1 MKNQKSGAILPLV
14 CLLFLALS
22 FIFCALLHS
31 TRVLMPRVT
40 YYEKCLQEQY
50 DAESAILLSLFR
62 VPASQSKK
70 HYPIVILDTLGP
82 WLVLKSKAGEREVK
96 AFAGFYSSVKTPPFS
111 RLELEQAET
120 RCMLFYQEQWRKE
133 SYIDTLFG
141 TTHYYKPQIKDFPGV
156 LYVAAGDLSI
166 SLQGERFSKVAF
178 YVEGDV
184 LIEGEGILDSLSL
197 YATGVISL
205 SGQIKIYDANLY
217 ARGIINISD
226 QIEARGVFFSE
237 DSVVLPFSKS
247 VGLPFWSNSRDDIEN
262 KDSTFYAVDLAH
274 ENPLRIF
281 SWSVE

>member
-31 TRVLMPRVT
+31 TRVLIASCYLLRKMF
-40 YYEKCLQEQY
+40 LQEQY

-166 SLQGERFSKVAF
+166 SLQGERFSK
-178 YVEGDV
+178 G
-184 LIEGEGILDSLSL
+184 LLCR
-197 YATGVISL
+197 
-205 SGQIKIYDANLY
+205 
-217 ARGIINISD
+217 RGRSYR
-226 QIEARGVFFSE
+226 RG
-237 DSVVLPFSKS
+237 
-247 VGLPFWSNSRDDIEN
+247 GNSRFFKFILPQ
-262 KDSTFYAVDLAH
+262 V
-274 ENPLRIF
+274 
-281 SWSVE
+281 